1 VRSSGF
7 GTGAVAESLPSGL
20 LERDPSALF
29 RRLLDGVLVLG
40 AQATVPS
47 RITRPGEAVW
57 AAFAEPSTLA
67 SVTAALSTRF
77 AAPLAVVR
85 ADIEPV
91 VRLLLDTG
99 ALRVPGTP
107 LPEADGGDP

>member
-7 GTGAVAESLPSGL
+7 GTAAVPESLPSGL
-20 LERDPSALF
+20 LERNPSALF
-29 RRLLDGVLVLG
+29 RQLLDGVLVLG

-57 AAFAEPSTLA
+57 AAFAEPRTLA
-67 SVTAALSTRF
+67 SVTAELSTRF
-77 AAPLAVVR
+77 GAPRSVVS

-91 VRLLLDTG
+91 VRLLLGTG
-99 ALRVPGTP
+99 ALRI
-107 LPEADGGDP
+107 ADGGDP

>member
-1 VRSSGF
+1 VPD
-7 GTGAVAESLPSGL
+7 SLLSGL
-20 LERDPSALF
+20 VERDPSALF

-47 RITRPGEAVW
+47 RITSPGEAVW
-57 AAFAEPSTLA
+57 AAFAEPRTLA
-67 SVTAALSTRF
+67 SVTAELSTRF
-77 AAPLAVVR
+77 AAPRAAVS

-99 ALRVPGTP
+99 ALRTP
-107 LPEADGGDP
+107 DAPRSDADGGHP